1 VGLQKKFKF
10 YLRMRS
16 FIQACLAS
24 VAFAAGAD
32 YDNTESG
39 ALWGAQGD
47 DENSLCQT
55 GKEQSP
61 IDLTDAV
68 YQEGITISLTGYN
81 ILDEV
86 SYGDEDFTTTT
97 GFDDD
102 FKDRAVFTVV
112 PPAGE
117 DEGKGPYYPL
127 QFHFHAP
134 SENSIDG

>member
-1 VGLQKKFKF
+1 
-10 YLRMRS
+10 MRS

-61 IDLTDAV
+61 INLTNGT
-68 YQEGITISLTGYN
+68 YQEGIKISMTGYGVLSELN
-81 ILDEV
+81 YKSD
-86 SYGDEDFTTTT
+86 DFTATQYTT
-97 GFDDD
+97 D
-102 FKDRAVFTVV
+102 AM
-112 PPAGE
+112 
-117 DEGKGPYYPL
+117 
-127 QFHFHAP
+127 
-134 SENSIDG
+134 